1 MAEQSQLS
9 EDSAPGAG
17 RSGLSGILILLS
29 SVLIVVILYFARDI
43 IVPITLAILLSFLLS
58 PAARGLRRLRMGRV
72 TAVTITVLIAFIVI
86 VGFGAVVVREISSL
100 AQDLPEYR
108 NNLEA
113 KVHSL
118 PELIPGGGIVRRAA
132 AILSDLRNELTKAE
146 THTSVPAER
155 PSPTG
160 TPIAEPPKPV
170 PVEIRQPDLAP
181 LQLVQ
186 TIVGPLLQPLATSGL
201 VIVFVI
207 MILLDWEDLRDR
219 LLRLA
224 GRRELHRTT
233 DAMNDA
239 AQRVSRYLM
248 RLLAVNLTCGVP
260 IGVGL
265 TVIGIPNA
273 SLWAIFVVLLRFVP
287 YLGIVIA
294 ASFPI
299 ALAIAVDPGWT
310 LLLWT
315 IALFVVVELTVANLV
330 EPWVYGAG
338 TGLSPV
344 ALIVAAVFWTWLWG
358 PIGLLLS
365 TPLTACLVVLGRHVR
380 HLQFLDVMLGNEPV
394 LTPEE
399 TFYQRLLANDSDEAS
414 EQAEEFAKGRSIAEF
429 FDEVAI
435 PALRK
440 AQADSDRG
448 ALSARRCAEIKEA
461 VGAMLENLSDDAA
474 SMPDE
479 TVRPK
484 NATMPATF
492 CIVGRNEFDAAAA
505 LLLMHLLRQGGRAE
519 VVQVLSADV
528 LASEASYP
536 SPLKDAMLICLSLIS
551 TSSPARVRYLVRRIR
566 RRAPRA
572 NVLIGFWGL
581 SQGELAAAKTTIG
594 ASVEIVITLRD
605 AAARMPAF
613 ANSSAGNPDFAAA
626 LASNQA
632 ATML

>member
-1 MAEQSQLS
+1 MANQSQLS

-17 RSGLSGILILLS
+17 RSGLSGILIFLS
-29 SVLIVVILYFARDI
+29 SILIVAVLYFARDI

-58 PAARGLRRLRMGRV
+58 PAVRGLRRLRMGRV

-86 VGFGAVVVREISSL
+86 AGFGAVFVREISSL
-100 AQDLPEYR
+100 AQDLPAYR
-108 NNLEA
+108 SNLEA

-132 AILSDLRNELTKAE
+132 AILSDLRNELTRAE
-146 THTSVPAER
+146 IHASVPAE
-155 PSPTG
+155 SPASTG
-160 TPIAEPPKPV
+160 TAIAEPPKPV

-186 TIVGPLLQPLATSGL
+186 SIVGPLLQPLATSGL
-201 VIVFVI
+201 VVVFVI

-248 RLLAVNLTCGVP
+248 RLLVVNLTCGVP

-265 TVIGIPNA
+265 AVIGIPNA
-273 SLWAIFVVLLRFVP
+273 SLWAIFVVSLRFVP

-365 TPLTACLVVLGRHVR
+365 TPLTACLVVLGRHSE
-380 HLQFLDVMLGNEPV
+380 HLEFFDVMLGNEPV

-414 EQAEEFAKGRSIAEF
+414 EQAEEFAKERSIAEF

-435 PALRK
+435 PALRR

-448 ALSARRCAEIKEA
+448 ALSATRCAEIKEA
-461 VGAMLENLSDDAA
+461 VGAMLENLSDDAGP
-474 SMPDE
+474 MPDDI
-479 TVRPK
+479 VRPK
-484 NATMPATF
+484 NATMPATC
-492 CIVGRNEFDAAAA
+492 CIVGRNELDIAAA
-505 LLLMHLLRQGGRAE
+505 LLLMHLLRQGGRVE
-519 VVQVLSADV
+519 VVRVLSADV
-528 LASEASYP
+528 LTSEASYP
-536 SPLKDAMLICLSLIS
+536 SPLKDAVLICLSLIS

-581 SQGELAAAKTTIG
+581 SPGELAAAKTTIG
-594 ASVEIVITLRD
+594 ASVDIVITLRN

-626 LASNQA
+626 LVSNQA